1 MAGSSG
7 SGSPL
12 DDQICVRA
20 NGEQLQCS
28 SEIGEDKDLSE
39 THRKKSGALS
49 SSNSTVKKRA
59 RKAGKKRVADSGSDG
74 GEEAKEVSS
83 PRKKSRRMGRGKGD
97 LPSTSVRVLRP
108 RKASDKEKEV
118 EPQKRKLRTGENATM
133 CHQCQRNDKGR
144 VVHCKKCKTKRFCIP
159 CLTRWYPSLSED
171 DIEKGCPVCCNNCNC
186 KTCLRKKAVPKLEEK
201 KIDKDENIRH
211 SRYIIRVLLPFLKQL
226 LQEQTAEKEEV
237 AKIRGTSLDQVK
249 LQQVDC
255 NIDERIYC
263 NNCNTSIADFHHS
276 CPKCAYDLCLSC
288 CRELR
293 DGCPPGDGGA
303 VVAQYQSRGT
313 DYVHG
318 GEPLTEKKESET
330 MDVQIDASNDRP
342 MLLKEWKTNSDGS
355 IPCPPSGL
363 GGCGSCLL
371 ELKCLFTE
379 GWLLEIYKKAEEVTS
394 RYASE
399 NTSDISPQC
408 PCYNL
413 SGQIDLSRVK
423 LRKAACREDSHDNYL
438 YCPSARDVDL
448 DHFQRHW
455 VKGEPVIVSNVLELT
470 SGLSWEPMVMW
481 RALREK
487 KHYRGFSDDLAV
499 DAIDCLD
506 MCVGEI
512 NIHQFFTGY
521 TEGRWYHNGW
531 PQILK
536 LKDWPP
542 ANFFEERL
550 PRHGAE
556 FISALPFQ
564 EYTHPRYG
572 LLNLAVRLPEAVLK
586 PDLGP
591 KTYIAYGLSEELGRG
606 DSVTK
611 LHCDMSDAVNVLTH
625 TAEVVFNSN
634 QHAKIESLKRK
645 HREQDQRELGL
656 EHVVEKDLSTPATN
670 SAAVYSEMVA
680 NGSHTDGDL
689 NSSHVQREQDQ
700 REQLSSVW
708 KDSENVDKKFSPS
721 AMKSTAEFDG
731 IGLNISDIDRG
742 LHPTQ
747 TPTLEIDHSHSISVS
762 DEQFQG
768 GDHKQNDGGQPSI
781 NGAEFVS
788 TFNIVNSEQ
797 SNLKIGNGEGT
808 AFIDSDIKESTLV
821 LDENKRHASAGI
833 LTDEQERQNGF
844 CDLGDSSFSNG
855 KELEKSSED
864 QDCTDVYVRTKK
876 KSNSE
881 KESAHEN
888 NEDQLEIDTN
898 LASQTNNCG
907 DSSEKPIKN
916 PEKKMIDQTPGKRKK
931 SASTI
936 GDIDV
941 KQKIRAEEGGTESV
955 ATCNGVKPEL
965 ETGGA
970 LWDIFRRED
979 VPKLQEY
986 LKKHSR
992 EFRHI
997 YCCPV
1002 EQVAHP
1008 IHDQAFYLTV
1018 DHKKKL
1024 KQEFGVEPWTFEQKL
1039 GEAVF
1044 IPAGCPHQ
1052 VRNLKSCIK
1061 VAMDFVSPEN
1071 VNECVRLTEEF
1082 RRLPLDHKA
1091 KEDKLEVKKMA
1102 IHAVTEALK
1111 VLEDNP

>member
-1 MAGSSG
+1 MARSSG

-12 DDQICVRA
+12 DDQICVRVD
-20 NGEQLQCS
+20 GEPLQCS
-28 SEIGEDKDLSE
+28 NEIGEEKDLSE
-39 THRKKSGALS
+39 ADRKKSGASS

-59 RKAGKKRVADSGSDG
+59 RKAGTKRVADSGSDG
-74 GEEAKEVSS
+74 VEEAEEVSS
-83 PRKKSRRMGRGKGD
+83 PQKKSRRMGRGKGD

-118 EPQKRKLRTGENATM
+118 ERQKRKLRTGENATM

-171 DIEKGCPVCCNNCNC
+171 DIEKACPVCCKNCNC
-186 KTCLRKKAVPKLEEK
+186 KACLRKKVVPTLEEK

-226 LQEQTAEKEEV
+226 LQEQTAEKEEA
-237 AKIRGTSLDQVK
+237 AKIRGISLDQVE

-263 NNCNTSIADFHHS
+263 
-276 CPKCAYDLCLSC
+276 C

-303 VVAQYQSRGT
+303 VVAQYQSRGM

-330 MDVQIDASNDRP
+330 MD
-342 MLLKEWKTNSDGS
+342 EWKTNSDGS

-371 ELKCLFTE
+371 ELKCLLTE
-379 GWLLEIYKKAEEVTS
+379 GWLLEIYKKAEAVAS
-394 RYASE
+394 KYASE
-399 NTSDISPQC
+399 NTSDISLLC

-423 LRKAACREDSHDNYL
+423 RRKAACREDSHDNYL

-572 LLNLAVRLPEAVLK
+572 LLNLAIRLPKAVLK

-611 LHCDMSDAVNVLTH
+611 LHCDMSDASLHSRKSKSQSFLAWLVNVLTH
-625 TAEVVFNSN
+625 TAEVVLNAN

-656 EHVVEKDLSTPATN
+656 KHVIENDLSTRASN
-670 SAAVYSEMVA
+670 SAAVFSGMVA

-689 NSSHVQREQDQ
+689 NSSQVQKEQDQ

-708 KDSENVDKKFSPS
+708 KDLGNVDKKFSPS

-747 TPTLEIDHSHSISVS
+747 TPTLEIDHSCSISIS

-768 GDHKQNDGGQPSI
+768 GVHEQNEGGQLSI

-788 TFNIVNSEQ
+788 TFNNVNSEQ
-797 SNLKIGNGEGT
+797 SNLKIGNGEGSV
-808 AFIDSDIKESTLV
+808 FIDSNIKESMLV
-821 LDENKRHASAGI
+821 LDENKLHASAGI
-833 LTDEQERQNGF
+833 LTDEHERQNGF

-855 KELEKSSED
+855 KELGKSSED
-864 QDCTDVYVRTKK
+864 QDCPDVYGRTKR

-881 KESAHEN
+881 KESAHGN
-888 NEDQLEIDTN
+888 NDQLEIDTN

-907 DSSEKPIKN
+907 DSSEKPMN
-916 PEKKMIDQTPGKRKK
+916 NLEKKMIDQTPGKRRT

-941 KQKIRAEEGGTESV
+941 KQKIRAQEGGTESV

-986 LKKHSR
+986 LKRHSR

-1002 EQVAHP
+1002 E
-1008 IHDQAFYLTV
+1008 L
-1018 DHKKKL
+1018 
-1024 KQEFGVEPWTFEQKL
+1024 
-1039 GEAVF
+1039 
-1044 IPAGCPHQ
+1044 
-1052 VRNLKSCIK
+1052 SCIK
-1061 VAMDFVSPEN
+1061 VAMDFVTPEN
-1071 VNECVRLTEEF
+1071 VNQCVRLTEEF

-1102 IHAVTEALK
+1102 IHAVREALK
-1111 VLEDNP
+1111 VLEDDPK